1 MRKYLFILS
10 VVLFTFT
17 IFDAQAQVKSYIGF
31 FGGLSTPTG
40 NFAKSDYG
48 EIYHENNK
56 AGYAK
61 NGFTFGVDGAWYL
74 YKNLAIACTISYQ
87 DQGRLSQKDVQNL
100 SAGFTDG
107 FAVDNSTVTATKRYQ
122 NLNVLVGPQYSFVF
136 CPKFIMDVRVVG
148 GLIKSFA
155 TPETQVDLEDD
166 PSHTFYQRSST
177 ASAFAYGAGLG
188 FRYSLTHKVGLALR
202 GNYINS
208 DGLTITNDN
217 RVINAGRLVT
227 KQPVSEIQTTL
238 GLTFNL

>member
-10 VVLFTFT
+10 AVLLTLT
-17 IFDAQAQVKSYIGF
+17 VFDAHAQMKSYIGF

-61 NGFTFGVDGAWYL
+61 NGFTFGADGAWYL
-74 YKNLAIACTISYQ
+74 YKNLAIASTISYQ
-87 DQGRLSQKDVQNL
+87 DQGQLSQKDVQNL

-107 FAVDNSTVTATKRYQ
+107 FAVDNSTVTATKRYR
-122 NLNVLVGPQYSFVF
+122 NLNVLVGPQYSFLLNS
-136 CPKFIMDVRVVG
+136 KLILDIRAVG

-155 TPETQVDLEDD
+155 TPETKVDLEDD

-188 FRYSLTHKVGLALR
+188 FRYSLTKRMGLALR
-202 GNYINS
+202 GNYLNS
-208 DGLTITNDN
+208 DGFTIPNEN